1 MPEPRIATK
10 AMIEQMFD
18 NVATSYD
25 QTGPSIFT
33 QFGARL
39 VEHMPLTS
47 GASILDVATGTG
59 AVLLPAARLL
69 APAGRVTGVD
79 LSMTI
84 LEEAE
89 RAVHRSGLTNVELRK
104 MDAEH
109 LDFAD
114 HSFDIVS
121 CAFAFF
127 LFPDKEAALSEMYR
141 VCKPGGYIV
150 VSTFDKT
157 PPPFNPA
164 LPRFAQQAKDYR
176 VTVPMPHQANNSP
189 EEIEALLNRFG
200 FRSIETYSETNDIT
214 YARVEDWWE
223 FLMTVGPRL
232 TILGMDEKMRTRFKD
247 EYLSKLRP
255 MLVKDGLHLSVGVV
269 YAIAQC

>member
-18 NVATSYD
+18 SVATSYD
-25 QTGPSIFT
+25 RTGPSIFT

-39 VEHMPLTS
+39 VEHVPLTS
-47 GASILDVATGTG
+47 GASVLDVATGTG
-59 AVLLPAARLL
+59 AVLLPAARLV

-79 LSMTI
+79 LSETI

-89 RAVHRSGLTNVELRK
+89 GAAHRAGLTNVELRK

-109 LDFAD
+109 LDFPD

-150 VSTFDKT
+150 VSTFDK
-157 PPPFNPA
+157 PPPAFESCIADLCDTSKGLSSISAYASPSKQ
-164 LPRFAQQAKDYR
+164 FAR
-176 VTVPMPHQANNSP
+176 G
-189 EEIEALLNRFG
+189 NRG
-200 FRSIETYSETNDIT
+200 VAQPVRI
-214 YARVEDWWE
+214 
-223 FLMTVGPRL
+223 P
-232 TILGMDEKMRTRFKD
+232 
-247 EYLSKLRP
+247 
-255 MLVKDGLHLSVGVV
+255 LHKNV
-269 YAIAQC
+269 Q